1 MAKFANVVCERP
13 LRIRIDDKFL
23 RYLYKYVLKSLQ
35 FFMVIGTPHVWLDIN
50 NVPIDNT
57 YCEPAR
63 QTEKYLSVKRLELY
77 SKTDPT
83 ATNIRLYVGEDK
95 PSTGEPKTNHNLKLF
110 SIFSKSEEM
119 VEKNVLF
126 SMQTQCRLNPG
137 IRLYVR
143 AHHIFSRIL

>member
-1 MAKFANVVCERP
+1 M
-13 LRIRIDDKFL
+13 DDKFL
-23 RYLYKYVLKSLQ
+23 RYLSTKIPTLFYM
-35 FFMVIGTPHVWLDIN
+35 FIGTPHVWLDIN

-95 PSTGEPKTNHNLKLF
+95 PSISESKTNHNLKLF

>member
-1 MAKFANVVCERP
+1 
-13 LRIRIDDKFL
+13 
-23 RYLYKYVLKSLQ
+23 
-35 FFMVIGTPHVWLDIN
+35 MVIGTPHVWLDIN

-95 PSTGEPKTNHNLKLF
+95 PTAESKTNHNLKLF
-110 SIFSKSEEM
+110 SIFSKTEEM

-143 AHHIFSRIL
+143 AHYMFSRIL